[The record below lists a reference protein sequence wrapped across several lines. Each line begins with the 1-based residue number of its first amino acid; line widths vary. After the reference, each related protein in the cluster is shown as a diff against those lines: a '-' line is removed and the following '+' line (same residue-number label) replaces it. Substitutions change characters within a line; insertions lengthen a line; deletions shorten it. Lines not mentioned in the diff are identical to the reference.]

1 RIAFDGSV
9 NMEISV
15 KRNAIGSIVNSLG
28 DPSIAS
34 REAQTEV
41 LVRNGETSVIGGIIE
56 EEERTNVQRVPFLG
70 KLPVVGFLF
79 SGKTQDKS
87 KKELLIFITPQIL
100 EPVAM
105 K

>member
-1 RIAFDGSV
+1 
-9 NMEISV
+9 
-15 KRNAIGSIVNSLG
+15 
-28 DPSIAS
+28 
-34 REAQTEV
+34 V